1 MERGQQCFQTQSW
14 AHGPWFHSTE
24 RRAET
29 QPLQDAR
36 LWGARTLIVENSGK
50 KVQSNSIPQRRLE
63 SSVEG
68 RRQCVMGT
76 GMGTWG
82 RGQSDIEGTLSSAS
96 PLRFSKHLL
105 ALHWHLGPLGLP
117 TSQAFHQISIEGLF
131 NTQFNGDFPELSSLS
146 ALSCVKQPLTL
157 FHLKPSNL
165 MVYSYLYCILPKQRP
180 ETKPCMQPVYVGGD
194 PGKQRGDAR
203 KASPGK
209 SVCYWAGHC
218 CGHPGL
224 EACWDPP
231 RGCVECTLELSLQR
245 LKGRNIGL
253 DPMS

>member
-1 MERGQQCFQTQSW
+1 MGRSVFCIPDLKLPQTSWLTLDKQFCFFFLCLFFHHQRLQTSLLGMAEWMSETALERGQQCFQTQSW

-117 TSQAFHQISIEGLF
+117 TS
-131 NTQFNGDFPELSSLS
+131 
-146 ALSCVKQPLTL
+146 
-157 FHLKPSNL
+157 
-165 MVYSYLYCILPKQRP
+165 
-180 ETKPCMQPVYVGGD
+180 
-194 PGKQRGDAR
+194 
-203 KASPGK
+203 
-209 SVCYWAGHC
+209 
-218 CGHPGL
+218 
-224 EACWDPP
+224 
-231 RGCVECTLELSLQR
+231 
-245 LKGRNIGL
+245 
-253 DPMS
+253 